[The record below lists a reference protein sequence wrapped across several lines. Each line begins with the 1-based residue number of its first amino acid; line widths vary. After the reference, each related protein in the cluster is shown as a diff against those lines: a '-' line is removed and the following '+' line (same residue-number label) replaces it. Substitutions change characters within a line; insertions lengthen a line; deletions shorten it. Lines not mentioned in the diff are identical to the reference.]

1 MPRNR
6 RSPTSIVE
14 IIADPLTIPLRESF
28 AIATSRAGSAYNES
42 AYNVLVRI
50 VLADGTVGIGEC
62 APYPPSGGE
71 TQETALAAVNGMRSL
86 LEGQDA
92 AAWRP
97 LAAELTANFEAQASG
112 RAGVEAAILDALTR
126 SWGIPL
132 YQLFGGA
139 STQVETDIT
148 IPLVPPE
155 HVTELAR
162 EYAARGATTLKLKVG
177 IEVDDDADRVLAAVE
192 GAPDCDI
199 ILDGNQ
205 GYTPTEAL
213 DLLQQLTAED
223 VRPVLFEQP
232 VHRHDLEGLRFVTE
246 HAGVPVAADEA
257 VHTAADAL
265 RIARLGAASAVN
277 IKLMKS
283 GIAEALD
290 IAAVCRAA
298 HLELMIGAM
307 MESRLGAAVSA
318 HFVAG
323 LGGFAYVDLDT
334 PMLLAEDPFEGGF
347 EQTGMVYSLA
357 GVRAGIGVVQRE
369 PALEE
374 EEE

>member
-1 MPRNR
+1 MPRSR
-6 RSPTSIVE
+6 RSPTTIVE
-14 IIADPLTIPLRESF
+14 VVADPLAIPLREPF
-28 AIATSRAGSAYNES
+28 AIATGRVENAN
-42 AYNVLVRI
+42 NVLVRV
-50 VLADGTVGIGEC
+50 VLADGTVGIGEA
-62 APYPPSGGE
+62 APFPPSGGE
-71 TQETALAAVNGMRSL
+71 TQQTALAAIDGMIAL
-86 LEGQDA
+86 LDGRDA

-97 LAAELTANFEAQASG
+97 LAAELAANFEAQSAA
-112 RAGVEAAILDALTR
+112 RAGVEAALLDALTR
-126 SWGIPL
+126 SWDIPL

-139 STQVETDIT
+139 GTQVETDIT

-162 EYAARGATTLKLKVG
+162 EYVARGATTLKLKVG
-177 IEVDDDADRVLAAVE
+177 IEVDEDADRVLAAVE

-205 GYTPTEAL
+205 GYTPSEAL
-213 DLLQQLTAED
+213 DLIQQLAAED
-223 VRPVLFEQP
+223 VSPVLFEQP

-246 HAGVPVAADEA
+246 HGGVPVAADEA

-265 RIARLGAASAVN
+265 RVARMGAASAIN

-307 MESRLGAAVSA
+307 MESRLGTAASA
-318 HFVAG
+318 HFIAG
-323 LGGFAYVDLDT
+323 LGGFAYIDLDT
-334 PMLLAEDPFEGGF
+334 PMLLANDPFEGGY

-357 GVRAGIGVVQRE
+357 GVRAGLGVIQRE
-369 PALEE
+369 PVLEE
-374 EEE
+374 DEE

>member
-1 MPRNR
+1 MPRSR
-6 RSPTSIVE
+6 RSPTTIVE
-14 IIADPLTIPLRESF
+14 VVADPLTIPLREPF
-28 AIATSRAGSAYNES
+28 TIATGRVES
-42 AYNVLVRI
+42 ATNVLVRV
-50 VLADGTVGIGEC
+50 VLADGTVGLGE
-62 APYPPSGGE
+62 ASLFWPSGGE
-71 TQETALAAVNGMRSL
+71 TQQTALAAVRGMTPL

-92 AAWRP
+92 SAWRP
-97 LAAELTANFEAQASG
+97 LATNLAAGFEAQAAA
-112 RAGVEAAILDALTR
+112 RAGVETAILDALTR

-139 STQVETDIT
+139 VTQVETDIT
-148 IPLVPPE
+148 IPVVPPE

-162 EYAARGATTLKLKVG
+162 EYVARGATTLKLKVG

-192 GAPDCDI
+192 GAPDCDL

-213 DLLQQLTAED
+213 DLLQALSAED

-246 HAGVPVAADEA
+246 RAGVPVAADEA

-265 RIARLGAASAVN
+265 RIARMGAASAIN

-283 GIAEALD
+283 GIVEALD

-298 HLELMIGAM
+298 HLELMVGAM
-307 MESRLGAAVSA
+307 MESRLGVAASA
-318 HFVAG
+318 HFIAG

-334 PMLLAEDPFEGGF
+334 PMLLAEDPFEGGY

-357 GVRAGIGVVQRE
+357 GVGAGLGVAQRE
-369 PALEE
+369 MATEE